1 MLCPDCG
8 MPRTECETT
17 TFEAQ
22 TRICQASAAVQ
33 QWREQNGKPPPGTM
47 VYPVP
52 ATADTASATVASA
65 PDWWLEK
72 QGLKEPD
79 N

>member
-1 MLCPDCG
+1 MSWQ
-8 MPRTECETT
+8 
-17 TFEAQ
+17 AQ
-22 TRICQASAAVQ
+22 TRVCGASAAVQ

-52 ATADTASATVASA
+52 AQAAESSATVASA

-72 QGLKEPD
+72 QGLKDASE
-79 N
+79 